1 MNVTAYKIINYF
13 SLTKIIFI
21 ELLDS
26 LHPCLFFTIFLLF
39 QRVVKDY
46 SLGIISFNFRPDKLL
61 MDDEAAR
68 AGTPEVY
75 PSGVGTLL
83 RYWNVMGVKYFDD
96 RLMN

>member
-1 MNVTAYKIINYF
+1 MNITAYKIINYF

-46 SLGIISFNFRPDKLL
+46 SDWGLVGLIFYRFPFGITVLI
-61 MDDEAAR
+61 
-68 AGTPEVY
+68 TPFQAVRGGATFH
-75 PSGVGTLL
+75 SNCGIATV
-83 RYWNVMGVKYFDD
+83 
-96 RLMN
+96 